1 MARLKPQFTYGVLVC
16 ALLLLVGVVALLLRV
31 LFGMSVKEDIEV
43 VATEPQ
49 TPLIV
54 DAKHGPESLDEDSEA
69 QARQDPTPTPPPVA
83 IPPDQ
88 PPETDPDA
96 TPDRLEPAPVPD
108 TAPAAPAP
116 KIVVHAPPPK
126 RSGPAALELKGKR
139 SAGVLVDMRGGLIAY
154 PDRASNDAYRILEP
168 GGEFEVGE
176 KLETWARGRAI
187 LQFSDSTLLYIGERS
202 SVVIDTYSYVPQK
215 PETSRLLIRLI
226 DGDVRVQSGAIGKY
240 STDGLV
246 IRSRMMRVD
255 VPNADVAVHS
265 LIDGDEVAVLA
276 LEGRAPVL
284 ITTTRSGQA
293 LHDLTTGKQLV
304 SEDADLLV
312 NRITDSNKRV
322 TVADGFPAR
331 ATPMTLSSARHFSA
345 YTSFYPDAEYNATIQ
360 STISDIHIGRDQLDT
375 TAPSLRP

>member
-1 MARLKPQFTYGVLVC
+1 MARLKPQVTYGVLVC
-16 ALLLLVGVVALLLRV
+16 ALLLLLGVVALLLRV

-69 QARQDPTPTPPPVA
+69 QARQDPTPTPPPVE

-88 PPETDPDA
+88 PPETDTDA

-126 RSGPAALELKGKR
+126 RSGPAALELEGKR

-154 PDRASNDAYRILEP
+154 PNRASSDAYRILEP

-176 KLETWARGRAI
+176 KLETWDGGRAI

-202 SVVIDTYSYVPQK
+202 SVVIDAYSYVPQE
-215 PETSRLLIRLI
+215 PETSRLVIRLI

-240 STDGLV
+240 STDGLA

-255 VPNADVAVHS
+255 VPDADVAVHS
-265 LIDGDEVAVLA
+265 LIDGDEIAVLG
-276 LEGRAPVL
+276 LEGRAPILV
-284 ITTTRSGQA
+284 TTTRSGQA
-293 LHDLTTGKQLV
+293 LHDPATGKQLV
-304 SEDADLLV
+304 TADADLRV

-331 ATPMTLSSARHFSA
+331 AAPMTLSSARHFSA
-345 YTSFYPDAEYNATIQ
+345 YTAFYPGAEYDAAIH
-360 STISDIHIGRDQLDT
+360 STISDIHIGRDRLDT